1 MSFTSET
8 KHEICQL
15 EADENQKR
23 AQLCALLLARATLT
37 MNAQGIY
44 LTFQTENAA
53 IAKRVFEI
61 LRTLY
66 GVTAGLSVLKKMNL
80 KKNNIYRLIISE
92 QSGAIL
98 EDLTI
103 LRESG
108 LSHAPAYRLL
118 RSTKNAKAFLQG
130 AFLATGSVSDPKTAK
145 YHLEITASEEEFA
158 LSVKKTMERFGF
170 EPKLTQRKG
179 QFVVYI
185 KQSERIADFL
195 RLLGASDALFQF
207 EDSRITRDFYNQITR
222 LDNCEV
228 ANEMKSQK
236 AAKAQLEWIEVIESC
251 PALEVPQKVRQAM
264 EARKANPDASIL
276 ELCEW
281 VQEKNGEEIS
291 KSGMKHRL
299 RRIQELAQEAQTIQQ
314 SRRAG

>member
-118 RSTKNAKAFLQG
+118 
-130 AFLATGSVSDPKTAK
+130 
-145 YHLEITASEEEFA
+145 
-158 LSVKKTMERFGF
+158 LS
-170 EPKLTQRKG
+170 L
-179 QFVVYI
+179 I
-185 KQSERIADFL
+185 HI
-195 RLLGASDALFQF
+195 
-207 EDSRITRDFYNQITR
+207 
-222 LDNCEV
+222 
-228 ANEMKSQK
+228 
-236 AAKAQLEWIEVIESC
+236 
-251 PALEVPQKVRQAM
+251 
-264 EARKANPDASIL
+264 
-276 ELCEW
+276 
-281 VQEKNGEEIS
+281 
-291 KSGMKHRL
+291 
-299 RRIQELAQEAQTIQQ
+299 
-314 SRRAG
+314 